1 MFKVF
6 EMTDFCIRSIA
17 LFIII
22 IIIIIIIVI
31 IIIIWVCPTLEHA
44 SVKKGSY
51 FLTHTELAINLMKAG
66 VASRNIVMKTQYT
79 LFWISFVQ

>member
-1 MFKVF
+1 MNKV
-6 EMTDFCIRSIA
+6 
-17 LFIII
+17 LFYLKKKKKIII
-22 IIIIIIIVI
+22 IIII

-66 VASRNIVMKTQYT
+66 MASRNIVMKTQYT

>member
-17 LFIII
+17 LFIIMI
-22 IIIIIIIVI
+22 IIIIII

-66 VASRNIVMKTQYT
+66 MASRNIVMKTQYT

>member
-17 LFIII
+17 LFIIMIMI
-22 IIIIIIIVI
+22 IIII

-66 VASRNIVMKTQYT
+66 MASRNIVMKTQYT

>member
-22 IIIIIIIVI
+22 MIVIIIIII
-31 IIIIWVCPTLEHA
+31 IIIIWVCPTLEDA
-44 SVKKGSY
+44 SDKKGSY

-66 VASRNIVMKTQYT
+66 MASRNIVMKTQYT

>member
-17 LFIII
+17 LFI

-66 VASRNIVMKTQYT
+66 MASRNIVMKTQYT

>member
-17 LFIII
+17 LFIIMIMI
-22 IIIIIIIVI
+22 IIIII

-66 VASRNIVMKTQYT
+66 MASRNIVMKTQYT